1 MSPKIYW
8 VDFEKCFNIVE
19 EERSFRLE
27 IAKPEIMDEHVE
39 DFLDTTVEW
48 LSSNP
53 NKGML
58 IDFKGVRS
66 VCTQF
71 VIQLQRNFE
80 EIKARGLPVRFVN
93 VDPSISEEI
102 EGSDITVVITHPFPE
117 KPVLSAKELLHDLA
131 QNLTDME
138 LMDKHGLS
146 EKGLQSM
153 YKKLLKKGL
162 VTKKDLARR
171 WGIDTSEIS
180 VSGDG
185 LRSPKV
191 EVDVAEVLADIAE
204 NYTDRRLM
212 EKYRLSVKGLRSLFK
227 KLRRKNLISKGTFLE
242 RRHLWYEED
251 E

>member
-8 VDFEKCFNIVE
+8 ADFEKCFNIIE
-19 EERSFRLE
+19 EEKRFRLE
-27 IAKPEIMDEHVE
+27 IIKADVKDDHVE

-53 NKGML
+53 DKGML

-71 VIQLQRNFE
+71 VIHLQRNFE

-93 VDPSISEEI
+93 VDPSISDQI
-102 EGSDITVVITHPFPE
+102 EGSDITVVITHPYPE
-117 KPVLSAKELLHDLA
+117 KPVLSARELLQDLA
-131 QNLTDME
+131 NNLSDLQLME
-138 LMDKHGLS
+138 KHGLS
-146 EKGLQSM
+146 DKGLQSM

-162 VTKKDLARR
+162 ITKKDLARR

-180 VSGDG
+180 IYRDG

-204 NYTDRRLM
+204 NYSDQHLM
-212 EKYRLSVKGLRSLFK
+212 SKYRLSVKGLRSLFK
-227 KLRRKNLISKGTFLE
+227 KLRRKNLISKATFLE
-242 RRHLWYEED
+242 RRHLWIEE

>member
-8 VDFEKCFNIVE
+8 QDFEKCFNIIE
-19 EERSFRLE
+19 EEKSFRLE
-27 IAKPEIMDEHVE
+27 IVKPDIRDEHVE

-53 NKGML
+53 EKGML

-71 VIQLQRNFE
+71 VIHLQRNFE

-102 EGSDITVVITHPFPE
+102 EGSDITVVITHPYPE
-117 KPVLSAKELLHDLA
+117 KPVLSAKELLQDLA
-131 QNLTDME
+131 NNLSDLQLME
-138 LMDKHGLS
+138 KHGLS

-153 YKKLLKKGL
+153 YKKLIKKGL
-162 VTKKDLARR
+162 ITKRELARR
-171 WGIDTSEIS
+171 WGIDTSEIT
-180 VSGDG
+180 VSRDG

-204 NYTDRRLM
+204 NYSDRRLM
-212 EKYRLSVKGLRSLFK
+212 DKYRLSVKGLRSLFK
-227 KLRRKNLISKGTFLE
+227 KLRRKNLISKETFLE
-242 RRHLWYEED
+242 RRHLWYED
-251 E
+251 

>member
-1 MSPKIYW
+1 MSPKIYLA
-8 VDFEKCFNIVE
+8 DFEKCFKIIE
-19 EERSFRLE
+19 EPKSFRCE
-27 IAKPEIMDEHVE
+27 IIKADIRDEHVE

-53 NKGML
+53 DKGML

-80 EIKARGLPVRFVN
+80 EIKRRGLPVRFVN
-93 VDPSISEEI
+93 VDPSIREDI

-117 KPVLSAKELLHDLA
+117 KPVLSAKELLDDLA
-131 QNLTDME
+131 NNVSDTE
-138 LMDKHGLS
+138 LMKKHGLS

-162 VTKKDLARR
+162 ITKKELAKR
-171 WGIDTSEIS
+171 WGTETSEIT
-180 VSGDG
+180 VARDG

-204 NYTDRRLM
+204 NYSDRRLM

-227 KLRRKNLISKGTFLE
+227 KLRRKNLISKQAFLE
-242 RRHLWYEED
+242 RRHLWFHEE
-251 E
+251 